1 MSPLSLRTLKAG
13 IAYFSLAFGAGFIMG
28 AIRVPFLVPRLGKRL
43 AELIEMPFMFVVI
56 VLAARFITQRF
67 ALPATAWVRLGT
79 GLIALAFLLAAELL
93 LAVVLQDRSLGEYV
107 GSRDPVS
114 GTVYLAM
121 LALFAAMPLVI
132 TLGHS
137 SQTRRLRRP
146 PANPRQSYRGL
157 NPAHPASPRPRRTG
171 EPD

>member
-1 MSPLSLRTLKAG
+1 MSPLWLRTLKAG
-13 IAYFSLAFGAGFIMG
+13 IAYFSLAFGAGFVMG
-28 AIRVPFLVPRLGKRL
+28 AIRVPFLVPRLGERL

-67 ALPATAWVRLGT
+67 ALPATPWVRLGT
-79 GLIALAFLLAAELL
+79 GLIALALLLAAELL

-132 TLGHS
+132 TLAHS

-146 PANPRQSYRGL
+146 PANPR
-157 NPAHPASPRPRRTG
+157 
-171 EPD
+171 